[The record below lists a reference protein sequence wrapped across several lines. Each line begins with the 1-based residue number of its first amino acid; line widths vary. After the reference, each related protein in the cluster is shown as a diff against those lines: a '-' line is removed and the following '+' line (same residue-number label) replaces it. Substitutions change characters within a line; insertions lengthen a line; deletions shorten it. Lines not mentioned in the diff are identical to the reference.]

1 MAVNKKPQYAFL
13 PRAMKD
19 VIDHVEP
26 KQIYELLETGCNTE
40 FCYILGIIA
49 DMKQSGGR
57 ISNDHEKILQIPQ
70 MMLNAALRNPSGR

>member
-1 MAVNKKPQYAFL
+1 MAKKPQYVYL

-26 KQIYELLETGCNTE
+26 KQMYELLEAGFDTE

-49 DMKQSGGR
+49 DMKQVCGR
-57 ISNDHEKILQIPQ
+57 VGVDHEKILKIPIT
-70 MMLNAALRNPSGR
+70 LLRLALKDT